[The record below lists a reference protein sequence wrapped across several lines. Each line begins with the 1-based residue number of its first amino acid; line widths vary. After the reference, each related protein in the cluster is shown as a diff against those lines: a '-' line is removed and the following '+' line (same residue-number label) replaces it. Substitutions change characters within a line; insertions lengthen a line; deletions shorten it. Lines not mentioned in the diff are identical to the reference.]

1 MVGGPYPRVL
11 NIKPMTMSRY
21 LVFDVMR
28 EPDGDCYENVPECA
42 IQAQRELDQAVVEYR
57 TQDARDNLEKKQ
69 NEVEAKEIETLR
81 ETQAEVE
88 NLDVGDDDS
97 IPKKSF
103 DFGKPSFLEIKAHAI
118 PPHEEMERHIVIQKQ
133 RNNTRKEKQ
142 IVTKTQ
148 RNETKKLVVTKTQ
161 RNETRKEENAEGKDY
176 PGGEED
182 ENSHIATKVDPKV
195 EMERRKAVKKE
206 LEEMRKVDPPE
217 ERNDDIA
224 EAIKDL
230 HWSEL
235 RTKRSNLYREN
246 RKAIEK
252 FARQEQRKKYDEER
266 IRQLGER
273 TAAKIII
280 DQGLGNEK
288 KSMAIKQNVAN
299 EIKKDMSLVK
309 ALKFRKE
316 RDICIQDYK
325 RRIMQRREYY
335 DIRKQK
341 AARCHVSGYGRV
353 NTASNYGYRIAGT
366 GFFMLYT
373 RSLYTEKKE

>member
-1 MVGGPYPRVL
+1 MMILLRQ
-11 NIKPMTMSRY
+11 SRTCI
-21 LVFDVMR
+21 
-28 EPDGDCYENVPECA
+28 GASSVPS
-42 IQAQRELDQAVVEYR
+42 
-57 TQDARDNLEKKQ
+57 
-69 NEVEAKEIETLR
+69 EVTYIER
-81 ETQAEVE
+81 
-88 NLDVGDDDS
+88 
-97 IPKKSF
+97 
-103 DFGKPSFLEIKAHAI
+103 
-118 PPHEEMERHIVIQKQ
+118 
-133 RNNTRKEKQ
+133 
-142 IVTKTQ
+142 
-148 RNETKKLVVTKTQ
+148 
-161 RNETRKEENAEGKDY
+161 
-176 PGGEED
+176 
-182 ENSHIATKVDPKV
+182 
-195 EMERRKAVKKE
+195 
-206 LEEMRKVDPPE
+206 
-217 ERNDDIA
+217 
-224 EAIKDL
+224 
-230 HWSEL
+230 
-235 RTKRSNLYREN
+235 
-246 RKAIEK
+246 IEK
-252 FARQEQRKKYDEER
+252 LLKNLQDKSNVKKYDEER

-373 RSLYTEKKE
+373 RSLYTGKKNEIRIFVETEKGHRLPRCISSNICFLCR